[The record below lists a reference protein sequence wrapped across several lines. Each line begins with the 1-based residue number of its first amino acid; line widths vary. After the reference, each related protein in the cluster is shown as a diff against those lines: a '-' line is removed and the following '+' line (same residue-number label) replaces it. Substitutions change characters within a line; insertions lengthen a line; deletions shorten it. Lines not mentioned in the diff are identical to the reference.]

1 MSGHVVPVKLYLLI
15 FGALMVL
22 TLATTGAAFIDMHW
36 MNTPVALLIACTK
49 MILVVLFFMH
59 VKYIHGLTKV
69 VVITGFFFLCLL
81 IAFTLADE
89 LSRKWGP
96 QAEPWNSPAALT
108 HGGPGNNAS

>member
-22 TLATTGAAFIDMHW
+22 TVLTTAAAFKDMGW
-36 MNTPVALLIACTK
+36 FNTPVALLIACTK
-49 MILVVLFFMH
+49 MLLVVLFFMH

-89 LSRKWGP
+89 LTRHWGP
-96 QAEPWNSPAALT
+96 QPLPWNSGTVLLLT
-108 HGGPGNNAS
+108 RAIF